1 MQGGVISMLMADRCW
16 LTIWHGDWPD
26 DAMPGLMPK
35 TNALETA
42 SALNN
47 GVAPMQ
53 TSPAQ
58 PDSDASA
65 LSQSMVDASM
75 PQAAPPPLPPLP
87 KDFPDNPTASAM
99 FLWAE
104 DHELS
109 VLDAQQAVLHLHQ
122 HNAQEL
128 AQHASGSHVSLP
140 EGSNGFRAVAMGT
153 GCHSD
158 LVVA

>member
-1 MQGGVISMLMADRCW
+1 MQVEQVQPPLGQLS
-16 LTIWHGDWPD
+16 P
-26 DAMPGLMPK
+26 
-35 TNALETA
+35 LETA
-42 SALNN
+42 SASND

-53 TSPAQ
+53 TSAAQ

-87 KDFPDNPTASAM
+87 KDFPDNPTVSAI

-109 VLDAQQAVLHLHQ
+109 VLDARQAVVALAS
-122 HNAQEL
+122 AQCAGACTTCQRL
-128 AQHASGSHVSLP
+128 TRQSA
-140 EGSNGFRAVAMGT
+140 
-153 GCHSD
+153 
-158 LVVA
+158 